1 MFGFGKKKDEE
12 NSDVAETAPSQ
23 PAGAAVPATGQKFAK
38 GTEIRYDTQLV
49 ERLQGDH
56 KSLLQIYADIIN
68 GAEKRN
74 YKVIMDRLAKFRIVL
89 TEHLLTEN
97 VKLYV
102 YLDNELADDEMNSEL
117 IRSFRR
123 EMDEIGKTV
132 MRMLRKYSQAGVDDL
147 NVEEFA
153 ADFGTLGEV
162 LGDRIQRE
170 ESTLYLLYSQLAH

>member
-1 MFGFGKKKDEE
+1 MFGFGKKKDEDT
-12 NSDVAETAPSQ
+12 SDMTETAPGQ
-23 PAGAAVPATGQKFAK
+23 AAGTEAPATGQKFAK
-38 GTEIRYDTQLV
+38 GTEIRYDSHLV
-49 ERLQGDH
+49 DRLQGDH
-56 KSLLQIYADIIN
+56 KTLLQIYTDIIN

-132 MRMLRKYSQAGVDDL
+132 MRMLRKYGQSGVNDL
-147 NVEEFA
+147 NVEEFT

-170 ESTLYLLYSQLAH
+170 ESTLYLLYTQLAH